1 MGNIISEVII
11 YTAMLSFLVYMMDY
25 IRNNNTRKRKKSNR
39 KKGVFLNIMAV
50 KKENIEH
57 DNSQFSR
64 ELQKEWDDMV
74 MRLEMQRT
82 QIVTQE

>member
-25 IRNNNTRKRKKSNR
+25 IRNNKTTKLKKSNR